1 MAQREYNNYQKK
13 IISRYYQN
21 LDKTALQRLQE
32 LVTDLY
38 LADTDKKKQRLW
50 DQVQKA
56 LEHLKVQP
64 VIAEHILKTRDVQ
77 VLAKNIQDWLKQ
89 G

>member
-1 MAQREYNNYQKK
+1 MAKREYTSYQKK
-13 IISRYYQN
+13 AISNYYQN
-21 LDKTALQRLQE
+21 LDQIALQRLQE
-32 LVTDLY
+32 LVTELY

-56 LEHLKVQP
+56 IEHLKIQP

-77 VLAKNIQDWLKQ
+77 VLAKNLQDWLKKN
-89 G
+89 

>member
-1 MAQREYNNYQKK
+1 MAQGDYSNYQKK
-13 IISRYYQN
+13 VISRYYQN

-32 LVTDLY
+32 LVTELY

-56 LEHLKVQP
+56 LGHLKIQP
-64 VIAEHILKTRDVQ
+64 AIADHILKARDVQ
-77 VLAKNIQDWLKQ
+77 VLAKNLQDWLKR

>member
-1 MAQREYNNYQKK
+1 MAKREYTSYQKK
-13 IISRYYQN
+13 AISNYYQN
-21 LDKTALQRLQE
+21 LDQIALQRLQE
-32 LVTDLY
+32 LVTELY

-56 LEHLKVQP
+56 IKHLKIQP

-77 VLAKNIQDWLKQ
+77 VLAKNLQDWLKKD
-89 G
+89 